1 MYKVVYPEK
10 KELKAYKGYGLP
22 GYPKQPNR
30 NKTRLKWAYEYAN
43 SFTNRGVLRSLIV
56 NVCQGN
62 QVLGILSEGVSDGL
76 GVTTFLSNDDI
87 VKTGHGI
94 CRDNRGLYHK
104 IATDYNGNM
113 KLPKSFSS
121 EQQAFTDGLK
131 NVYQTQDYR
140 EYGVFDMGIF
150 NNTKVRVAA
159 IGAISAICRGLT
171 IVDMCFI
178 APVVYSKELTDVL
191 MCNHF
196 RNYHNKVA
204 STLEN
209 EPYLQDVVR
218 VMPDSLV
225 TIKNGLSTEF
235 NVYNK
240 INATEG
246 NLFPIRTVPDKTF
259 NLLMCRA
266 VRTYLFRLLDMP
278 VYIGIDNI
286 CVPQVQA
293 EMQKFG
299 MSEMII
305 NEIQKHNAVF
315 L

>member
-22 GYPKQPNR
+22 GYTKQPNR

-87 VKTGHGI
+87 AKNGHGI
-94 CRDNRGLYHK
+94 YRDNRGLYHK
-104 IATDYNGNM
+104 TATDYKGVA
-113 KLPKSFSS
+113 KVPKALSS
-121 EQQAFTDGLK
+121 EQQALTESLRYT
-131 NVYQTQDYR
+131 YQTQDYR
-140 EYGVFDMGIF
+140 EYCVFDLGIF
-150 NNTKVRVAA
+150 SNTKSRIAA
-159 IGAISAICRGLT
+159 VGAISAVCRGLT

-178 APVVYSKELTDVL
+178 APVAYSKELTDIL
-191 MCNHF
+191 MCNYF
-196 RNYHNKVA
+196 RNYPNKNE
-204 STLEN
+204 SSLET
-209 EPYLQDVVR
+209 EPYLQEVVR
-218 VMPDSLV
+218 IMPDSLETV
-225 TIKNGLSTEF
+225 KNGLSTEF
-235 NVYNK
+235 HIYNK
-240 INATEG
+240 LNATEG

-259 NLLMCRA
+259 NLLMCRS

-286 CVPQVQA
+286 CMPQVQA

-305 NEIQKHNAVF
+305 NEIQKHNTMF
-315 L
+315 W